1 MQNIVNFF
9 QESSALNITEI
20 VINILLAAAMS
31 QIVYVTFIK
40 FAGTF
45 SNRKQ
50 FGKIFFMITVCTT
63 VIISVIHASI
73 ALSLG
78 LVGALSIV
86 RFRTAIKEPE
96 ELAYV
101 FFCITIGL
109 GFGANARGLTLISA
123 FLILSLIVLKGLVG
137 QSDVQRDTF
146 NFSIVSSVLSLEQ
159 ILKAVKR
166 HSESSILRRVDNDA
180 NACNVQLIVEFLS
193 TAQLQEAIDALK
205 EDDPD
210 VCASFISNSTF
221 V

>member
-9 QESSALNITEI
+9 QESSALNTTEI

-31 QIVYVTFIK
+31 QIVYAAFVR

-63 VIISVIHASI
+63 VIISVIQASI

-78 LVGALSIV
+78 LVGALSII

-123 FLILSLIVLKGLVG
+123 FLILALILMKGLVG

-146 NFSIVSSVLSLEQ
+146 NFSIISSVLTLEQ
-159 ILKAVKR
+159 VLKTVAS
-166 HSESSILRRVDNDA
+166 HSETSLLRRVDNDA
-180 NACNVQLIVEFLS
+180 HACNVQLIVEFLS
-193 TAQLQEAIDALK
+193 TAQLQKAIDALK
-205 EDDPD
+205 ESDPE
-210 VCASFISNSTF
+210 VSASFISNSTF